1 MPEGERARNAV
12 RMAQKA
18 IIHRASVS
26 FSDLDRNLYS
36 DHTLT
41 IARHPS
47 ETEERMMVRLLAY
60 VLNAPA
66 TNDRGTLEFG
76 KDMWEADEPALVQ
89 NDLTGLTEHW
99 IELGQPDEKRLVRVC
114 GRSKRVTVYTFGN
127 NSATW
132 WAALAGRMARVTN
145 LTVWQ
150 FPTEQSQALA
160 NLADRAMDLQVT
172 LQEGVLWVG
181 EGERSVEI
189 TPVRLFGQDPPSN

>member
-1 MPEGERARNAV
+1 
-12 RMAQKA
+12 MAQNA

-26 FSDLDRNLYS
+26 YSDLDRNLYS

-47 ETEERMMVRLLAY
+47 ETEERMMVRLLAF

-66 TNDRGTLEFG
+66 TNDLGALVFG

-89 NDLTGLTEHW
+89 TDLTGLTEHW
-99 IELGQPDEKRLVRVC
+99 IELGLPEEKKLVRVC
-114 GRSKRVTVYTFGN
+114 GRSKRVTVYTFN
-127 NSATW
+127 TNSPTW
-132 WAALAGRMARVTN
+132 WAGLAGRMARVTN

-150 FPTEQSQALA
+150 FPPEQSQALA
-160 NLADRAMDLQVT
+160 KLADRAMDLQVT

-189 TPVRLFGQDPPSN
+189 TLVRLFGAGD